1 MAEAGG
7 IGHLPTPAEALDAIN
22 WPSEGGLERIE
33 GPAPAT
39 VPRDLPAATLVVE
52 DRSPPEEVVVRG
64 AETRQERSS
73 IASFFGFGAKPEK
86 SEPPPRAEVAPPAPE
101 ATDAPK
107 KRGWWQKRADG

>member
-22 WPSEGGLERIE
+22 WPSEGGLERVD
-33 GPAPAT
+33 GPAPAP
-39 VPRDLPAATLVVE
+39 VMRDLPATTLVVE

-86 SEPPPRAEVAPPAPE
+86 SEPPPRAEVAPPEPE
-101 ATDAPK
+101 APDAPK